1 MKLKI
6 LAAGAALAACA
17 GPAAAATIVLPTRTT
32 ADYVLVGG
40 AKLANPPGG
49 PATLLS
55 VTVTPMGSGMLLL
68 GPIET
73 NYEGVS
79 LGPVVAGQTYTF
91 TPNLNLFSGFGGNK
105 YGYWFSDLRVAT
117 DHNIPQLATYSN
129 ITIELGGNFAPIPE
143 PATWAAMMIGFGLL
157 GFTARRRPNPVA
169 A

>member
-6 LAAGAALAACA
+6 LAAGAALAAYA

-32 ADYVLVGG
+32 ADYVLLGG

-68 GPIET
+68 GPVET
-73 NYEGVS
+73 NYAGIS

-91 TPNLNLFSGFGGNK
+91 TPNAVLYSNGNK

-129 ITIELGGNFAPIPE
+129 ITIELGSNFAPIPE
-143 PATWAAMMIGFGLL
+143 PATWAAMTIGFGLL
-157 GFTARRRPNPVA
+157 GFSARRRPSPA
-169 A
+169 AA